1 MTGVSRAPRASSST
15 RAPRRISLR
24 QAAALLRGERAAARV
39 LGAGL
44 LLAAASACS
53 SELADG
59 NPSSQNPGALPNF
72 GINGT
77 GGNGGNVVDPNN
89 PVTVGP
95 DGEALPPGTVVNSQ
109 ANRNPTLGVLDLGQ
123 TVDATGA
130 PVPVDQLAPL
140 EQCAT
145 PGPRLIR
152 RLTSEQYRN
161 TLVSAFGSTDVPDAP
176 VLRDPTTLGYNVD
189 ADDSVIEGLDAGALM
204 TLGESVA
211 TWALGANKVAELSPG
226 CNNANLNDQ
235 NCRQTLVRN
244 LGERIS
250 REPLDQERVGR
261 FTALFDADG
270 VESFNDGAALVITA
284 MVQSPYLLY
293 RRELGPLD
301 RNQTEYSLTPYEIAS
316 ELSYFLTNGPPDA
329 ELMAA
334 AGQGRLAS
342 QDDIDREAQRLIARP
357 ESEAVFARFVR
368 AWTDIDRLIQKAKN
382 GADLTPELRAD
393 MLAETELFFDDVLG
407 NGGTIGDLFGAT
419 FTYMNQRLANF
430 YGGMNGVT
438 SPDFTR
444 VDISDG
450 SRVPG
455 LLGQGSYLTA
465 HALADNSSPVQRAFV
480 VRERFLCNNLPEVP
494 TDLDTNLDAPVAT
507 DTTRERYG
515 RHSAEQPCLSCH
527 RLMDPIGFT
536 FENYD
541 GFGRYRETE
550 AGKPVD
556 STGGVPIFPE
566 GRIPDPSEELTTYPL
581 DGLEGLAAYLS
592 EIEDAR
598 ACFVNNLSYYGYGL
612 ANETKWKAE
621 DKRCTDNFI
630 RQEARDSGNTVQ
642 SVLSAIVHAPH
653 FTRRVRDL

>member
-1 MTGVSRAPRASSST
+1 M
-15 RAPRRISLR
+15 
-24 QAAALLRGERAAARV
+24 
-39 LGAGL
+39 
-44 LLAAASACS
+44 
-53 SELADG
+53 
-59 NPSSQNPGALPNF
+59 
-72 GINGT
+72 
-77 GGNGGNVVDPNN
+77 GGNGGIFNPGDPNN

-95 DGEALPPGTVVNSQ
+95 DGEALPVVNSQ
-109 ANRNPTLGVLDLGQ
+109 ANRNPTLGVADLGR
-123 TVDATGA
+123 TVDETGA
-130 PVPVDQLAPL
+130 PVAVEDLDDL

-161 TLVSAFGSTDVPDAP
+161 TLVSVFGSSDVPDAP
-176 VLRDPTTLGYNVD
+176 VLRDATTLGYNVD

-211 TWALGANKVAELSPG
+211 TWALSANKVAEISPG

-235 NCRQTLVRN
+235 NCRQTFVRN

-261 FTALFDADG
+261 FTELFDAEG
-270 VESFNDGAALVITA
+270 VEDFNDGASLVITA

-301 RNQTEYSLTPYEIAS
+301 RNQTEFSLTPLEIAS

-329 ELMAA
+329 ALIDAA
-334 AGQGRLAS
+334 KQGRLS
-342 QDDIDREAQRLIARP
+342 STDDIDREAQRLLALP
-357 ESEAVFARFVR
+357 AAQSVFARFVR
-368 AWTDIDRLIQKAKN
+368 AWTSTDKLVQKAKN

-393 MLAETELFFDDVLG
+393 MLEETERFFEDVLD
-407 NGGTIGDLFGAT
+407 NGGTIGDLFGAP

-430 YGGMNGVT
+430 YGGMDGVT
-438 SPDFTR
+438 SPDLTK

-450 SRVPG
+450 SRIPG

-480 VRERFLCNNLPEVP
+480 VRERFLCNNLPDVP

-541 GFGRYRETE
+541 GFGRYRDTE

-556 STGGVPIFPE
+556 TTGGVPIFPE
-566 GRIPDPSEELTTYPL
+566 GRVPDPSEEVTTYPL
-581 DGLEGLAAYLS
+581 ESLDGLASYLS
-592 EIEDAR
+592 EVEDVR

-612 ANETKWKAE
+612 ANETKWKAD

-642 SVLSAIVHAPH
+642 SVLTAILHAPH

>member
-1 MTGVSRAPRASSST
+1 MTGVSSSPRASSST

-24 QAAALLRGERAAARV
+24 QAAALLRAERAAVGVLGLRV

-44 LLAAASACS
+44 ILATASGCA

-59 NPSSQNPGALPNF
+59 NASSQNPGELPTF
-72 GINGT
+72 GMNGT
-77 GGNGGNVVDPNN
+77 GGNGGIVN
-89 PVTVGP
+89 PGGSNVTVGP
-95 DGEALPPGTVVNSQ
+95 NGEAIPPVVNSQ
-109 ANRNPTLGVLDLGQ
+109 ANRNPTLGVVDLGV

-130 PVPVDQLAPL
+130 PVPVTELAAL

-176 VLRDPTTLGYNVD
+176 VLRDATTLGYNVD

-211 TWALGANKVAELSPG
+211 EWALGANKVGELS
-226 CNNANLNDQ
+226 NNCSNLNDQ
-235 NCRQTLVRN
+235 NCRQTFVRN

-301 RNQTEYSLTPYEIAS
+301 RNQTEFSLTPLEIAS
-316 ELSYFLTNGPPDA
+316 ELSYFLTNGPPDT
-329 ELMAA
+329 ELMDAA
-334 AGQGRLAS
+334 KNGRLTS
-342 QDDIDREAQRLIARP
+342 REDIDREAQRLMALP
-357 ESEAVFARFVR
+357 VAQSVFARFVR
-368 AWTDIDRLIQKAKN
+368 AWTDIDRLVQKAKS
-382 GADLTPELRAD
+382 GAEFPAELRAD
-393 MLAETELFFDDVLG
+393 MIEETERFFDDVLG
-407 NGGTIGDLFGAT
+407 NGGTIGDLFGAP

-430 YGGMNGVT
+430 YGGMEGVT

-444 VDISDG
+444 IDISDG

-480 VRERFLCNNLPEVP
+480 VRERFLCNDLPEVP

-507 DTTRERYG
+507 DTSRERYA
-515 RHSAEQPCLSCH
+515 RHSTEEPCRSCH
-527 RLMDPIGFT
+527 QLMDPIGFT
-536 FENYD
+536 FENFD

-556 STGGVPIFPE
+556 SSGGVPIMN
-566 GRIPDPSEELTTYPL
+566 GSQIPNPLFLYPL
-581 DGLEGLAAYLS
+581 EGIDGLADYLS
-592 EIEDAR
+592 QIEDVR
-598 ACFVNNLSYYGYGL
+598 ACFINNLSYFGYGL
-612 ANETKWKAE
+612 ANETKWPSSQ
-621 DKRCTDNFI
+621 KRCTDNSI
-630 RQEARDSGNTVQ
+630 RQEARDSGNTIQ
-642 SVLSAIVHAPH
+642 SVVDAILHAPH
-653 FTRRVRDL
+653 FTRRVRDI